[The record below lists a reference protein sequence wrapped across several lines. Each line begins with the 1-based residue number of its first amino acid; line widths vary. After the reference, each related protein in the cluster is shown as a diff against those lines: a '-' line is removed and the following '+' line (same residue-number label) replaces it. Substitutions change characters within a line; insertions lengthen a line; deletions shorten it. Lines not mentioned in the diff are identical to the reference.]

1 MNEYPK
7 ILFVEGREAIALNAD
22 DEQGLRDSG
31 FVDFADL
38 DTDDEQVAESLTK
51 AQIIEHLT
59 AANVDHNPRASK
71 ADLQALLPE

>member
-7 ILFVEGREAIALNAD
+7 ILFAGGGEAIALNAD

-31 FVDFADL
+31 FVDFVDL
-38 DTDDEQVAESLTK
+38 NADEQVAESLTK
-51 AQIIEHLT
+51 AQIIEQLT
-59 AANVDHNPRASK
+59 AANIEHNPRASK

>member
-7 ILFVEGREAIALNAD
+7 ILFVDGGEAIALNAD

-38 DTDDEQVAESLTK
+38 NADEQVVESLTK
-51 AQIIEHLT
+51 AQIIEQLT
-59 AANVDHNPRASK
+59 AANIDHNPRASK